1 MKPLYRGFKR
11 VSDYVGAVLRVVFCT
26 AGCLLYCG
34 FCFVLR
40 VLFCTAGFVLYC
52 GFCFVL
58 RVLFRTAGF
67 VLRDGMFGWN
77 FSEEIRLRAH
87 GRILSSSPI

>member
-1 MKPLYRGFKR
+1 MKPLYRGFKSF
-11 VSDYVGAVLRVVFCT
+11 SDYVGGVLRVVFCT
-26 AGCLLYCG
+26 AGCL
-34 FCFVLR
+34 
-40 VLFCTAGFVLYC
+40 LYC